1 MSYFESRIKVNFKN
15 FDDVKF
21 RIKFCEKLGI
31 NNIILEP
38 KDNIER
44 IPSSLKKNLRENSRI
59 NIFFRNN
66 LKLNNIEDF
75 KRRIKKYSNF
85 SDIVS
90 VESLNREVQLHSARD
105 SRVDIVSFSD
115 PEIIK
120 TLTPGVISLTK
131 QNSTFIEFSLAS
143 IMVRNKRIQSK
154 NFRNLYKFTQLALKL
169 KANFVISGNFIN
181 LFDYRHP
188 RALVAVCHSLLGIP
202 MNFAKKA
209 FIQNPKKLVE
219 KTQKLF
225 EIKFKQGVK
234 LI

>member
-1 MSYFESRIKVNFKN
+1 MSYFESRIKVNIN
-15 FDDVKF
+15 DFDDIIV
-21 RIKFCEKLGI
+21 RIKFYEKLGI

-38 KDNIER
+38 KNNIER
-44 IPSSLKKNLRENSRI
+44 ISSSLRKIIKEESRI

-66 LKLNNIEDF
+66 LKLNNIEEF

-85 SDIVS
+85 SDIIS
-90 VESLNREVQLHSARD
+90 VESLNREVQLQSARD

-131 QNSTFIEFSLAS
+131 QNNTFIEFSLAS
-143 IMVRNKRIQSK
+143 IMVRNKGIQSK

-169 KANFVISGNFIN
+169 KANFIISGNFIH

-188 RALVAVCHSLLGIP
+188 RALIAVCHSLLGIP

-219 KTQKLF
+219 KTQKIF
-225 EIKFKQGVK
+225 ETKFKQGVK